1 MTELAALFLSGC
13 GDTAAIE
20 LRAKGFV
27 AVLYSNWLKDFYVI
41 PLFNL
46 TDNTHTMGW
55 FNNAYGA
62 SHLGV

>member
-1 MTELAALFLSGC
+1 
-13 GDTAAIE
+13 
-20 LRAKGFV
+20 V
-27 AVLYSNWLKDFYVI
+27 AVLFSNWLKDFYVI

-62 SHLGV
+62 SHMGV